1 MSNIVKANFI
11 QFSAENT
18 KVIDTNSLVAKRL
31 EGFSGVLRES
41 LDDEDSNPGEGQAN
55 NSDMDPLAMAELL
68 ADRDDNG
75 EPIDEGFEVEGEP
88 IDETQPSS
96 ETAEDIS
103 KMKEEALAEIERVK
117 ESARAE
123 VEELRER
130 ARQEGYSEGY
140 FEGTKKAEEEANAKF
155 AEIED
160 KKAELEAEYR
170 KLIDDLEPRMVE
182 TITDVYRSV
191 FGDSFYSK
199 KDVMKN
205 LILAALFNADSSEEV
220 TIRVSPIDFETV
232 DSLKEELK
240 ERAAVKGEL
249 SVVSDERLTATE
261 AKVETPFGIM
271 DCSIDTEVEELTK
284 TLRALSY
291 GGR

>member
-1 MSNIVKANFI
+1 
-11 QFSAENT
+11 
-18 KVIDTNSLVAKRL
+18 
-31 EGFSGVLRES
+31 
-41 LDDEDSNPGEGQAN
+41 
-55 NSDMDPLAMAELL
+55 
-68 ADRDDNG
+68 
-75 EPIDEGFEVEGEP
+75 
-88 IDETQPSS
+88 
-96 ETAEDIS
+96 
-103 KMKEEALAEIERVK
+103 MKEEALAEIERVK
-117 ESARAE
+117 ETARAE

-284 TLRALSY
+284 TLRTLSY

>member
-1 MSNIVKANFI
+1 LSNIVKANFI

-41 LDDEDSNPGEGQAN
+41 LDDEDQNSAEGQAN

-88 IDETQPSS
+88 IDDVKPSS

-117 ESARAE
+117 ETARAE

>member
-41 LDDEDSNPGEGQAN
+41 LDDEDQNSGEGQAN

-88 IDETQPSS
+88 IDDAEPSG

-117 ESARAE
+117 ETARAE

-284 TLRALSY
+284 TLRTLSY

>member
-41 LDDEDSNPGEGQAN
+41 LDDEDHNSAEGQAN
-55 NSDMDPLAMAELL
+55 TSDMDPLAMAELL
-68 ADRDDNG
+68 ADRDDSG
-75 EPIDEGFEVEGEP
+75 EPINEGFEVEGES
-88 IDETQPSS
+88 IDDAKPSS

-117 ESARAE
+117 ETARAE

-140 FEGTKKAEEEANAKF
+140 FEGTKKAEEEANAKY
-155 AEIED
+155 AKIEEERT
-160 KKAELEAEYR
+160 ELEAEYR

-199 KDVMKN
+199 IDVMKN
-205 LILAALFNADSSEEV
+205 LILAALFNADSSEEI